1 MYGAWGGYGGAQA
14 AQQQLA
20 GYQRQQ
26 AAAYGQAGAAAL
38 AQQVAQSAPAPQA
51 DAEVGDA
58 SVIQVQNCA
67 HPVVGPI
74 VNGTYNKGQENHGRP
89 TYLRD
94 QKAVTSPGTTSDVMA
109 YFWDERDGA
118 ALCGW
123 WLGAKVGG
131 DQAWGYNPSKSMTP
145 PTSGWRVP
153 HNGPADPALSVVAAG
168 PAGGGAAGS
177 GDLVGGTRHIVVS
190 GVSHDN
196 VAKYLNGAYTVC
208 GENHGKP
215 AYKKDAQV
223 SGLDTILYFWDARDG
238 QSFSGWWFG
247 PEVGGDKVM
256 AHSSRDTQTP
266 PMKGWS
272 VPHNGPADP
281 AVSVMPAGPPAGL
294 GTAGMPQQQGSMLQQ
309 QQQMQMPQHER
320 QALMMQQKR
329 QEQEAKLMQQQAA
342 LKQRQEQMMEARR
355 KAAEEAAKKLQDE
368 KARSL
373 DMQKRQQDMM
383 VEKRKQQ
390 EASAK
395 ITAVVARVRQATPD
409 NLEDMQKQLEE
420 VQAEL
425 ENCGPHR
432 EKLQAECDSALKQA
446 LEQVGGAKDKVKETE
461 NTLETIVKHVGFA
474 EVRLQSFHKDVDGL
488 PIAKSLKFEEDLQ
501 KYIQDARTKIGIIQK
516 QIATLTEGVPER
528 LQLFISNSAAEMS
541 TKAETLLPRL
551 KEAEEPA
558 QKARDSVADQVAQLE
573 DEVAGLIKYHQRI
586 KRLDNDSLFVE
597 VDTKKDNKVDRAEFC
612 KFFSCCEK
620 DPVVANAGS
629 GDDASGKK
637 RALTKWPGEEELEV
651 VFKRIEQDAEGCISR
666 ATFLQFLAEYMK
678 VVKATAITSE
688 MGMKGHTLRR
698 VLPGEAVEVLEGPVR
713 DDLVQ
718 TLRIRAR
725 TLTDSV
731 EGWVTIESNTGSA
744 FLVEGGKVFKF
755 KVGEKGTMFT
765 DSFKYKIKVSNRK
778 LKEGEILESRDCA
791 QKDVLSG
798 LTRMKVTLKSEGKQG
813 WVTVVGN
820 QNQVF
825 IHPTV

>member
-1 MYGAWGGYGGAQA
+1 VGSATRFTI
-14 AQQQLA
+14 A
-20 GYQRQQ
+20 GCKH
-26 AAAYGQAGAAAL
+26 
-38 AQQVAQSAPAPQA
+38 
-51 DAEVGDA
+51 D
-58 SVIQVQNCA
+58 
-67 HPVVGPI
+67 VVGPI
-74 VNGTYNKGQENHGRP
+74 IR
-89 TYLRD
+89 
-94 QKAVTSPGTTSDVMA
+94 
-109 YFWDERDGA
+109 
-118 ALCGW
+118 
-123 WLGAKVGG
+123 G
-131 DQAWGYNPSKSMTP
+131 DYSL
-145 PTSGWRVP
+145 SG
-153 HNGPADPALSVVAAG
+153 S
-168 PAGGGAAGS
+168 
-177 GDLVGGTRHIVVS
+177 
-190 GVSHDN
+190 
-196 VAKYLNGAYTVC
+196 
-208 GENHGKP
+208 NHGKP
-215 AYKKDAQV
+215 AYKKDEQV
-223 SGLDTILYFWDARDG
+223 SGLDTMLYFWDARDG

-281 AVSVMPAGPPAGL
+281 AVSVMPSAPPAAL
-294 GTAGMPQQQGSMLQQ
+294 GTAGMPQQQGNMLLQQ
-309 QQQMQMPQHER
+309 QQQMQQMQMQQMQMQGAAHER

-329 QEQEAKLMQQQAA
+329 EQLEAQRLQQQAA
-342 LKQRQEQMMEARR
+342 LKQRQDQMMEARK
-355 KAAEEAAKKLQDE
+355 KAAEDAAKKLQEE

-373 DMQKRQQDMM
+373 DMQKRQQEMM
-383 VEKRKQQ
+383 IEKRKQQ

-409 NLEDMQKQLEE
+409 NLEDVQKQLEE

-446 LEQVGGAKDKVKETE
+446 IEQVGGAKDKVKETE

-474 EVRLQSFHKDVDGL
+474 EVRLQSFHKDVEGL
-488 PIAKSLKFEEDLQ
+488 SVPKAVKLEEDLQ

-528 LQLFISNSAAEMS
+528 LHLFISNSAADMS
-541 TKAETLLPRL
+541 TKAETLEPRL

-558 QKARDSVADQVAQLE
+558 QNARDSVADKIAQLE

-586 KRLDNDSLFVE
+586 KRLDNDALFAE

-637 RALTKWPGEEELEV
+637 RALTKWPGEEELDV
-651 VFKRIEQDAEGCISR
+651 VFKRIEQDADGCISR
-666 ATFLQFLAEYMK
+666 TNFLKFLAEYMK

-688 MGMKGHTLRR
+688 MGMKGQTLRR

-765 DSFKYKIKVSNRK
+765 ESFKYKIKVSNRK
-778 LKEGEILESRDCA
+778 LKEGDILESRESA
-791 QKDVLSG
+791 QKDELSG
-798 LTRMKVTLKSEGKQG
+798 LMRMKVTLKSEGKQG

-820 QNQVF
+820 QGQGF
-825 IHPTV
+825 LHPTV